1 MSIRQS
7 QVASLP
13 EGTHT
18 IEPGLYLRVRGKYR
32 NFVVRLQV
40 GGKRREIGL
49 GSATELTIAAAKAK
63 AAALK
68 AEAASGNE
76 EWGKKPEERKSPAF
90 KDYAVRT
97 LDVMASA
104 KRWRGKHTE
113 AHYRSLIKNYAIP
126 TFGDKAVDAVTREDV
141 LSALNLIWNE
151 RPQAGLRLRMILDH
165 IFDYAAADGWTDKR
179 SPAAWKGNLDRFLPA
194 PQKVRATKHHEAMT
208 MEEARK
214 AVRLF
219 IGSEVVSHRAVIFI
233 LLTASRVG
241 EAVNARWDEV
251 DFDAKVWAV
260 PAERRKDG
268 KPFPH
273 RVPLSDQA
281 IFLLKKMPRRSDYIF
296 QSLLTSRPIS
306 PSVTTLAIQRYI
318 GRKVTIHGCRST
330 FSDWCAETGVDV
342 ILAEKSLMHATGNAV
357 RQAYQRSDLLEQRRP
372 VMQAWADALFEGVD
386 LEE

>member
-126 TFGDKAVDAVTREDV
+126 TFGDKAVDA
-141 LSALNLIWNE
+141 A
-151 RPQAGLRLRMILDH
+151 
-165 IFDYAAADGWTDKR
+165 
-179 SPAAWKGNLDRFLPA
+179 SPVVCPA
-194 PQKVRATKHHEAMT
+194 SMSKIPAM
-208 MEEARK
+208 
-214 AVRLF
+214 
-219 IGSEVVSHRAVIFI
+219 
-233 LLTASRVG
+233 
-241 EAVNARWDEV
+241 
-251 DFDAKVWAV
+251 
-260 PAERRKDG
+260 PC
-268 KPFPH
+268 
-273 RVPLSDQA
+273 RVP
-281 IFLLKKMPRRSDYIF
+281 
-296 QSLLTSRPIS
+296 
-306 PSVTTLAIQRYI
+306 VT
-318 GRKVTIHGCRST
+318 V
-330 FSDWCAETGVDV
+330 
-342 ILAEKSLMHATGNAV
+342 
-357 RQAYQRSDLLEQRRP
+357 
-372 VMQAWADALFEGVD
+372 
-386 LEE
+386 